1 MHHSLRLYVEGH
13 NLSDSVV
20 LLGGLSCDLEPQLL
34 VGNASLSACTFPL
47 GSLEAGTYT
56 LQVRQR
62 QMGFADLPAGSQ
74 KFVVTPQIT
83 ALSPTHGSTCGGT
96 VLTVI
101 GSAFS
106 SSQRSVQVDLSGP
119 YSCVILSLGDQT
131 VLCRITLSDDPL
143 PGASFTLNVTVLV
156 NGLPSECLGN
166 CTLSLCEET
175 TPVLDAWTVNISGS
189 LTTVLIR
196 GQRLGITAK
205 APVVL
210 VDDLLLCTITF
221 FNTSHIACWISDLAP
236 GPHSLSIFH
245 ARYGYACSGNI
256 SRHFDIL
263 PRVFHYFPKNF
274 SLHGGGLLTMEG
286 TALRARNTTLVSVG
300 RQACL
305 TLNLSSEL
313 IQCSVPAGS
322 GSVALDLEVDGLSY
336 QVGVIHYSHAFT
348 PKLLSVSHTDDTLT
362 LLVAGISDSLN
373 VDIFI
378 GVSPCVGVSGN
389 HTVLQ
394 CLAPPLPAGRYQV
407 RGYDHSRGWASSDLV
422 LVSRVTITAVTENFG
437 KSTREGRES
446 SRFDSGL
453 TATVTTLRGRR
464 CT

>member
-1 MHHSLRLYVEGH
+1 
-13 NLSDSVV
+13 
-20 LLGGLSCDLEPQLL
+20 
-34 VGNASLSACTFPL
+34 
-47 GSLEAGTYT
+47 
-56 LQVRQR
+56 
-62 QMGFADLPAGSQ
+62 
-74 KFVVTPQIT
+74 
-83 ALSPTHGSTCGGT
+83 
-96 VLTVI
+96 
-101 GSAFS
+101 
-106 SSQRSVQVDLSGP
+106 
-119 YSCVILSLGDQT
+119 
-131 VLCRITLSDDPL
+131 
-143 PGASFTLNVTVLV
+143 
-156 NGLPSECLGN
+156 
-166 CTLSLCEET
+166 
-175 TPVLDAWTVNISGS
+175 
-189 LTTVLIR
+189 
-196 GQRLGITAK
+196 
-205 APVVL
+205 
-210 VDDLLLCTITF
+210 
-221 FNTSHIACWISDLAP
+221 
-236 GPHSLSIFH
+236 
-245 ARYGYACSGNI
+245 
-256 SRHFDIL
+256 
-263 PRVFHYFPKNF
+263 
-274 SLHGGGLLTMEG
+274 MEG

-305 TLNLSSEL
+305 TLNLSSDL

-446 SRFDSGL
+446 SCFVSGL